1 MDTPGSI
8 TVRVKDGSLKC
19 GDLDVECNYADKV
32 RQLKQMIS
40 AKSPMHPDISDQRL
54 IYSGHMLGDE
64 QTLKDVFTINGE
76 VSQSSF
82 TVHLAYRGLG
92 RFNPQNTSSQS
103 STTTTERPPAP
114 AAAQPTP
121 NPGLPSFSMPF
132 HPGQQEFQHIQM
144 GINPDV
150 IALHEFYVRQMMTYM
165 VHWSQFALQVVH
177 PTGNFDPT
185 VVTPR
190 SYVIPQPVPQEPVI
204 PARNPGAEVQE
215 NARINEVVNRGE
227 EDDAPRDVLD
237 WMYTLVRVALIF
249 SLVYFYSNFTRFFL
263 VVLFT
268 ALVMVFQRR
277 QVVRAE
283 HIAANRR
290 QPEVNVP
297 PPPAPAPTDN
307 SQGTA
312 EASSRGNPTEPPPN
326 QSNIDASVSTEEN
339 DVRPDAVPEEVNN
352 SGNDASATHQ
362 PARPPVA
369 QAVFSTQG
377 VYFSLA
383 RLCIYNAC
391 LSHSSEI
398 LKFLY
403 FYPPFLR
410 IWLQIFWSFE

>member
-1 MDTPGSI
+1 
-8 TVRVKDGSLKC
+8 
-19 GDLDVECNYADKV
+19 
-32 RQLKQMIS
+32 MIS

-76 VSQSSF
+76 VSQSSY

-92 RFNPQNTSSQS
+92 RFKPQNTTTQS
-103 STTTTERPPAP
+103 STTTTTERPPAP
-114 AAAQPTP
+114 AATQPTH
-121 NPGLPSFSMPF
+121 NPGIPTFSMPY

-144 GINPDV
+144 GIHPDV

-185 VVTPR
+185 VTAR
-190 SYVIPQPVPQEPVI
+190 SYVIPQVPVPQEPVN
-204 PARNPGAEVQE
+204 PPRNPAAEVQE

-290 QPEVNVP
+290 QPEVNIPPP
-297 PPPAPAPTDN
+297 PPPAPAAN
-307 SQGTA
+307 SQGA
-312 EASSRGNPTEPPPN
+312 PEAPSQDSSSSTDPSPN
-326 QSNIDASVSTEEN
+326 QRNSDASVSTEDN
-339 DVRPDAVPEEVNN
+339 DVRPEAVPEDISN
-352 SGNDASATHQ
+352 SGNDTNH
-362 PARPPVA
+362 PVGGA
-369 QAVFSTQG
+369 FEPRRSFRDITWT
-377 VYFSLA
+377 FLTTFFTSL
-383 RLCIYNAC
+383 IPDMPQNN
-391 LSHSSEI
+391 
-398 LKFLY
+398 
-403 FYPPFLR
+403 
-410 IWLQIFWSFE
+410 